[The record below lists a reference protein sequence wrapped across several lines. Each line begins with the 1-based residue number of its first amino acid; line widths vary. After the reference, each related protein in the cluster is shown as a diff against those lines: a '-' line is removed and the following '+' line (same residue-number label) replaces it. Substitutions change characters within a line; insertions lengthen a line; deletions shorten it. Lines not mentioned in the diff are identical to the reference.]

1 MITQNRGPEIK
12 YLGVQLRT
20 KYAQHSQLKAL
31 KRSK

>member
-1 MITQNRGPEIK
+1 MIAQNCGLTIK

-31 KRSK
+31 ERSK